1 MFLLSLVIIGLTS
14 VTASNHEICTKF
26 LEEDMNGIGLYH
38 KYFDSGS
45 GLTDETLL
53 YKRGSTEMLEMNI
66 GLDDNRNVSL
76 GFKALSSNLNDVNDV
91 HKFDL
96 IVNEDVWN
104 CSSKKVNIK

>member
-1 MFLLSLVIIGLTS
+1 MISILFAILVLSS
-14 VTASNHEICTKF
+14 VMAANHENCTKF

-76 GFKALSSNLNDVNDV
+76 GFKALSSDLNDVNDV

-104 CSSKKVNIK
+104 C